1 MYVTKK
7 ILEIKD
13 VLVRK
18 IIDYTTQNNQPDF

>member
-1 MYVTKK
+1 MHVTKK